1 MRQYAADISP
11 FETRQ
16 TDEPWLLWKAGA
28 PLTSLCEAERTAI
41 HDESL
46 ATYPDEAP
54 TEQAPAPLNIPG
66 IRRPQYQAVLSRM
79 RQASMR
85 TGTYAAWST

>member
-11 FETRQ
+11 FETRS
-16 TDEPWLLWKAGA
+16 TEEPWLLWTAGA
-28 PLTSLCEAERTAI
+28 PLTSLCEAEHTVI

-46 ATYPDEAP
+46 ATYPDEASA
-54 TEQAPAPLNIPG
+54 EQVSASPSIPS

-85 TGTYAAWST
+85 TGAYAAWSS